1 MKPIVIL
8 ADPHLGKFWKNNN
21 SVFSRA
27 KKLINYFILNLESI
41 AKQFDVKPD
50 LIIAGDIYDSIH
62 ANIEM
67 LVYIKSKLN
76 KVFDLYDD
84 IYIIAGNHETFIDKN
99 GTQQSLLYIA
109 LDTSRFH
116 LYTNG
121 IATKII
127 NDINF
132 IFVPHQTEI
141 ESLFDNQINSYI
153 DSSRK
158 NIIIGHTTPKEIFS
172 RCKYSMNDY
181 IDKWGNNVQY
191 ILLGHYHKP
200 CEYTYK
206 NTKVVS
212 IGSMYYL
219 TIDDIKENSN
229 KRYLILDSNNKIIEK
244 NLIMPKV
251 YSYEVK
257 NQNEFEDKIVKDIKQ
272 QNLTSDDIIYI
283 KSKSIIDYSSLVFE
297 GYDVYF
303 DAIENTNESIIT
315 LKESISGDINVSN
328 GKSLNDRWNQYI
340 NLLSEDSLSSNE
352 IDTLNWL
359 FANRNNL
366 NITSNDLL
374 IKLGNVV

>member
-8 ADPHLGKFWKNNN
+8 ADSHLGKFWKNNN

-27 KKLINYFILNLESI
+27 KKLIDYFILNLENI

-76 KVFDLYDD
+76 HVFDLYDN
-84 IYIIAGNHETFIDKN
+84 IYVIAGNHETFIDKN
-99 GTQQSLLYIA
+99 GNQQSLLYIA

-116 LYTNG
+116 LYTSG

-132 IFVPHQTEI
+132 IFMPHQTEI
-141 ESLFDNQINSYI
+141 ESLFNNQINSYI

-158 NIIIGHTTPKEIFS
+158 NIIVAHTTPKEIFS

-181 IDKWGNNVQY
+181 IDKWGNNVEY

-200 CEYTYK
+200 CEYKYK
-206 NTKVVS
+206 NTKVIS

-219 TIDDIKENSN
+219 TIDDIKDNDN
-229 KRYLILDSNNKIIEK
+229 KRYLILDSDNKIIK
-244 NLIMPKV
+244 KDLILPKV
-251 YSYEVK
+251 YTYTVK
-257 NQNEFEDKIVKDIKQ
+257 NQNEFDEKVVKNIKQ
-272 QNLTSDDIIYI
+272 QNLSSDDIIYI
-283 KSKSIIDYSSLVFE
+283 RSKSIIDYSILVFE

-315 LKESISGDINVSN
+315 LKESISGDVNISN
-328 GKSLNDRWNQYI
+328 GKSLNDRWSQYVS
-340 NLLSEDSLSSNE
+340 LLSEDSLSQNE

-359 FANRNNL
+359 FINRNNL
-366 NITSNDLL
+366 NISSDDLL
-374 IKLGNVV
+374 QKLGNVV